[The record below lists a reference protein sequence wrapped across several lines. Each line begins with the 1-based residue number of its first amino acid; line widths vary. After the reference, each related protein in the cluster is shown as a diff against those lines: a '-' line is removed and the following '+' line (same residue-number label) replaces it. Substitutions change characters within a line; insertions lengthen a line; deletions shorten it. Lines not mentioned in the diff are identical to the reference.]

1 MEQISAVTD
10 AGPEHF
16 RPDHVNTISDV
27 TLHVNMPTLTAE
39 E

>member
-1 MEQISAVTD
+1 MEHISAVTD

-16 RPDHVNTISDV
+16 WPDHMNTISDV
-27 TLHVNMPTLTAE
+27 TLHVNMATLAAE